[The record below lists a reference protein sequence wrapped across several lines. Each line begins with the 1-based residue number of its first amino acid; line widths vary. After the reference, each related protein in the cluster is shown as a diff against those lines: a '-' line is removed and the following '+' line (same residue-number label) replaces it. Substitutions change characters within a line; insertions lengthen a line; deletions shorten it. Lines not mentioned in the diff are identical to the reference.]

1 MTAKKRTNPLQRPTT
16 DATKAKLPKPRKRK
30 QCPRCEKMILVD
42 VPDIHTCYD
51 AKALREEQLREAGTV
66 PAPDFRVVPI
76 PCMDWPADSLPS
88 GEAHYIPPDAAP
100 FPWPFRLRTW
110 ADNALFWTRQLL
122 ANGLRRIAAMVAP

>member
-1 MTAKKRTNPLQRPTT
+1 MTRKPVT

-51 AKALREEQLREAGTV
+51 AKALREELLREVGTV
-66 PAPDFRVVPI
+66 PAPDFRVV

-88 GEAHYIPPDAAP
+88 GDPTYTFTPSYIPPNTESY
-100 FPWPFRLRTW
+100 PWPVRVLNW
-110 ADNALFWTRQLL
+110 LDNAQFWTRQRV
-122 ANGLRRIAAMVAP
+122 ANALRRMAARIAP